1 MDGTVTLK
9 RSLILHEG
17 YEVFTVHA
25 WDANGKKHTVSIR
38 VELVDHLKG
47 HQMDTVMNVSSLKM
61 KPPSDDMI
69 LTFPKSS
76 TGLKRAKRAW
86 YIPPFNVPE
95 NSRGPFPM
103 WLVQI
108 KSDFARETQIEYR
121 ITGEGADQDPKGIFT
136 VDRLSG
142 NLYVTQPLNREK
154 KASYRITAHAAA
166 LSASSTAE
174 KPMEIV
180 IHVIDQND
188 NEPVFIQNPFNG
200 HVREDAGRAC
210 ITISLYF
217 LIKDFEFMTVT
228 ATDADDPYTHNG
240 RVSYAIV
247 SQEPQLPKPNMFE
260 INTSTGTIR
269 VRELGM
275 DRKMRNYM

>member
-9 RSLILHEG
+9 RSLTFYEG

-38 VELVDHLKG
+38 VEFVDHLT
-47 HQMDTVMNVSSLKM
+47 DTVMNISSSKI

-76 TGLKRAKRAW
+76 TGLKRAKRGW
-86 YIPPFNVPE
+86 IIPPFNLPE

-103 WLVQI
+103 KLVQI
-108 KSDFARETQIEYR
+108 KSDFALETQMEYK
-121 ITGEGADQDPKGIFT
+121 ITGEGADQEPKGIFT
-136 VDRLSG
+136 IERLTG
-142 NLYVTQPLNREK
+142 NLFVTQPVDREK

-174 KPMEIV
+174 KPIEIV
-180 IHVIDQND
+180 IHVSDQND
-188 NEPVFIQNPFNG
+188 NKPVFIQNPFNG
-200 HVREDAGRAC
+200 HVREDAKRG
-210 ITISLYF
+210 Y
-217 LIKDFEFMTVT
+217 EFMTVT
-228 ATDADDPYTHNG
+228 ATDADDPNEYNG
-240 RVSYAIV
+240 IVNYAIV

-260 INTSTGTIR
+260 INTATGTIR

-275 DRKMRNYM
+275 DRKSK